1 MIPRVLYITGWTRSG
16 STLLGNVL
24 GELPGV
30 LHVGEMHYLWK
41 NGILGMG
48 TNSTCGCGDHL
59 RDCSMWSAILTDS
72 AVIGG
77 DPHSV
82 LALQSK
88 TVRTRHTVR
97 RLLEARTGSVRAAKL
112 LGDRIAGI
120 YRHLS
125 RMEGQRLI
133 VDSSK
138 FPAEAALLLGRSD
151 IEVKVIHIV
160 RDPRATAFSYGKSK
174 SYIESMSP
182 AICSGYWTA
191 FNLASE
197 AVGYCYPDRY
207 LRVRYE
213 DICADPPNELTRLLR
228 FAGLPDS
235 VPLIEGRHVD
245 LGVNHTVTGNPDRFS
260 VGRVGIR
267 SDRQWINELHSG
279 AKAAATAPALPLLHR
294 YGYRVA

>member
-1 MIPRVLYITGWTRSG
+1 MTPRVLYITGWTRSG

-41 NGILGMG
+41 NGILGVG
-48 TNSTCGCGDHL
+48 TNSTCGCGDYI
-59 RDCSMWSAILTDS
+59 RDCSMWSAILADS
-72 AVIGG
+72 AVGG
-77 DPHSV
+77 DPHTV
-82 LALQSK
+82 LTLQSK

-97 RLLEARTGSVRAAKL
+97 RLLEAYTGSVCAAKL
-112 LGDRIAGI
+112 LGDRIAKI

-125 RMEGQRLI
+125 KLEGQRLI

-160 RDPRATAFSYGKSK
+160 RDPRATAFSYTKSK

-182 AICSGYWTA
+182 AICSSYWTA

-197 AVGYCYPDRY
+197 AVGYCHPDRY

-213 DICADPPNELTRLLR
+213 DICADPSSELTRLLQ

-235 VPLIEGRHVD
+235 VPFIEGSQVD
-245 LGVNHTVTGNPDRFS
+245 LSVNHTVTGNPDRFS
-260 VGRVGIR
+260 VGRVTIR
-267 SDRQWINELHSG
+267 SDRRWMNELDSG
-279 AKAAATAPALPLLHR
+279 AKAAATAPALPLLNR
-294 YGYRVA
+294 YGYKVA